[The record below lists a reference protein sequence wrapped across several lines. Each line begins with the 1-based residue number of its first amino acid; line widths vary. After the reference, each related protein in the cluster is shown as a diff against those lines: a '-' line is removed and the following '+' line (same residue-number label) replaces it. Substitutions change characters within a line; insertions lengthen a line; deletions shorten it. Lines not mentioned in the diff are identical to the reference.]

1 MNLLKNKNIIGSL
14 ELVEE
19 INIFRKEERSNEEK
33 KNGICKNRLYAN
45 ITHDALL
52 KVIREEFEEEI
63 SLGELNET
71 TYVHSQN
78 GQTYPMF
85 NLTLSQAKQVLV
97 KESKKVRKAIIA
109 RIEKLEQALHS
120 APKPKTQIELIIES
134 ALVLQNHESRL
145 SDIENKLENIEKSK
159 HLALLELNEIER
171 STEIVPEIG
180 TRLKIN
186 QIVRTYSEKTGI
198 DYRDIWNKMY
208 SNMLYV
214 YRFNVNA
221 YKKLHP
227 KETKLDII
235 ERENQLDNLYA
246 LVSKELC

>member
-1 MNLLKNKNIIGSL
+1 MQLLQNKNTISSI
-14 ELVEE
+14 ELVKQ
-19 INIFRKEERSNEEK
+19 INIFREQERINEENQK
-33 KNGICKNRLYAN
+33 GACTNRLYAN
-45 ITHDALL
+45 IAHDALL
-52 KVIREEFEEEI
+52 KIIREEFEEEI
-63 SLGELNET
+63 SLGELNESA
-71 TYVHSQN
+71 YKSER
-78 GQTYPMF
+78 GREYPMF
-85 NLTLSQAKQVLV
+85 ELTLSQAKRVLF
-97 KESKKVRKAIIA
+97 KEGKLVRKALTA
-109 RIEKLEQALHS
+109 YIEKLEQALS

-134 ALVLQNHESRL
+134 AMVLQNHESRL
-145 SDIENKLENIEKSK
+145 SSIENKLDIIQKSK
-159 HLALLELNEIER
+159 ELALLELNEIER

-186 QIVRTYSEKTGI
+186 QIVRAYAEKTEI